1 MKKKCLPAL
10 GVAVLLLAAHGSA
23 QSPAAPDPAQAN
35 PGRKMMI
42 METLPHH
49 YTVSATAGLEGDVA
63 LESGRLPP
71 LVSERP
77 AEFDGPGDRWS
88 PETLVVGAVAD
99 CFVLTFRAIAKF
111 SKLPWTTLTCVA
123 SGTVDRVDRFTQFT
137 AVFVRASLAVPEGTN
152 EEQAK
157 RLLERA
163 EQTCL
168 ITHSLKAPCQ
178 FEAFVSV
185 AQPVRASAA

>member
-1 MKKKCLPAL
+1 
-10 GVAVLLLAAHGSA
+10 
-23 QSPAAPDPAQAN
+23 
-35 PGRKMMI
+35 
-42 METLPHH
+42 METFPHH

-123 SGTVDRVDRFTQFT
+123 SGTVDRVERLTQFT
-137 AVFVRASLAVPEGTN
+137 AVFVRVSLSVPDGTN

-163 EQTCL
+163 EQNCL
-168 ITHSLKAPCQ
+168 ITNSLRSPCQ
-178 FEAFVSV
+178 FEAEVLV
-185 AQPVRASAA
+185 ARPAKPADARAA